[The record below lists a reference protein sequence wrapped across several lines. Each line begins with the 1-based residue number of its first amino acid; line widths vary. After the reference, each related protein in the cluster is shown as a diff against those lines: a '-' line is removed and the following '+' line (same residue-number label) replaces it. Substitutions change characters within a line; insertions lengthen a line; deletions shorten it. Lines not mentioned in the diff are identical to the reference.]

1 MENVKQKVLEKIKE
15 NLDKQSK
22 NEFSWDSLIEWFA
35 YVRAISDF
43 KLLTDREL
51 KEISDFIDNIS
62 I

>member
-35 YVRAISDF
+35 YVRLF
-43 KLLTDREL
+43 QTL
-51 KEISDFIDNIS
+51 NC
-62 I
+62 